1 MREQSSQGFYEEVT
15 VSSNLSTEI
24 LLTWPVAMQTTG
36 HCGSR
41 EEMGLEKESRL
52 HCILSATE
60 SIKKRGDQ
68 MKP

>member
-1 MREQSSQGFYEEVT
+1 MREQSSQGFYEEET
-15 VSSNLSTEI
+15 VRSNLLNRNSSDKSAT
-24 LLTWPVAMQTTG
+24 QTTG

-52 HCILSATE
+52 HCLLSATE
-60 SIKKRGDQ
+60 SVKKRRDQ

>member
-1 MREQSSQGFYEEVT
+1 MRDQSSQGFYEEVT
-15 VSSNLSTEI
+15 VSSNLSNRNSSDKS
-24 LLTWPVAMQTTG
+24 AMQTTG
-36 HCGSR
+36 HCGLR

-60 SIKKRGDQ
+60 SVKKRRDQ